1 MNQLALATAL
11 VVLGFAH
18 ETSMAVDGPTAP
30 YNEAVKIVN
39 GKRVV
44 EVAPFPSHM
53 QFAVANFKKPEKFS
67 YEVSV
72 ASIETPQ
79 GLMDCTNTLWFHP
92 KACSPSTF
100 GKGLRDRTWVV
111 KMKDRWFTCGSYTS
125 VKTCVPII
133 VDGTLRPIPSTRE

>member
-1 MNQLALATAL
+1 MNRLVLATTLAVFL
-11 VVLGFAH
+11 VAH
-18 ETSMAVDGPTAP
+18 EASKAGEGATAP

-53 QFAVANFKKPEKFS
+53 QHAVSTFKKPEEYP

-72 ASIETPQ
+72 NSIETPQ
-79 GLMDCTNTLWFHP
+79 GLMDCMGTLWFHP
-92 KACSPSTF
+92 KACSPSNF

-111 KMKDRWFTCGSYTS
+111 KMKGQWFTCASFTS
-125 VKTCVPII
+125 AKTCVPLIS
-133 VDGTLRPIPSTRE
+133 DGTLRPIPSFRE